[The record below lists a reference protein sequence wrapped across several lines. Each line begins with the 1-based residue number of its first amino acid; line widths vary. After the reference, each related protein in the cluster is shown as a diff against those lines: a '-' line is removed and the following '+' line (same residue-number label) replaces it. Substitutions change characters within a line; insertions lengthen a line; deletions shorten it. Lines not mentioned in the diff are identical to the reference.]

1 MSASPSCVRS
11 SEATGSSTRVTFVTT
26 TAGEVAGSAAAAQE
40 EGLLCASPASPAA
53 CPAFPS
59 FAAITILALPS
70 VACSSFTC
78 TAVGSGGESDD
89 ALPPPSPPLLPP
101 PPPRS
106 PLSARARLHAG
117 LAHRA
122 AFASPPPPRPPCGAW
137 GGTAGSAGAVVGSVG
152 GGAGAPNSKSA
163 SGARRRVRLHSSSHS
178 PLTTYTWRPAL
189 RASFVLGVLSKA
201 EHTCVTPSQK
211 SAR

>member
-1 MSASPSCVRS
+1 M
-11 SEATGSSTRVTFVTT
+11 RVTSLPRGLPRLSVVCRHHYPCAPERRLLLLYLHRGGLRGRKRRC
-26 TAGEVAGSAAAAQE
+26 TAAAFASAAAAPPAPIATGGAGA
-40 EGLLCASPASPAA
+40 GLTPPPPPPPPP
-53 CPAFPS
+53 PAFPS
-59 FAAITILALPS
+59 
-70 VACSSFTC
+70 
-78 TAVGSGGESDD
+78 
-89 ALPPPSPPLLPP
+89 PPL
-101 PPPRS
+101 
-106 PLSARARLHAG
+106 
-117 LAHRA
+117 
-122 AFASPPPPRPPCGAW
+122 PRPPRGAW